1 MGYRRTG
8 IKAQGPLRPTLQH
21 PVHHAIQN
29 RGQTHVSLNKQLRKF
44 VGLYE
49 EVEALSKKIGQHN
62 GRAIVVCNKK

>member
-1 MGYRRTG
+1 MQS
-8 IKAQGPLRPTLQH
+8 IM
-21 PVHHAIQN
+21 QN